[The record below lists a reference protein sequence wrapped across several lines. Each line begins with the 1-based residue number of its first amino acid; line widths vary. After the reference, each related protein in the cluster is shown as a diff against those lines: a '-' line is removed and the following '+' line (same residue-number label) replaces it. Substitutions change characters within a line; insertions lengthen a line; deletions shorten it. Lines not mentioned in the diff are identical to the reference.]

1 MAEHGLRS
9 CIGVI
14 MDGTGYGSD
23 GSVWGGEFLYCE
35 GADFTRL
42 GCLSPVNM
50 CGGDAVSRNADLAA
64 LFYKLDAGA
73 VRQED
78 IPEELRP
85 AAAALR
91 AGIGV
96 YQSSSMGRLFD
107 AAAAILDIAH
117 RNGYEGE
124 CAAELENAAD
134 RGRGCAEA
142 TDCAGTLQGDIA
154 RMLRYF
160 RNLTDVS
167 ADGMRMIRGTFHR
180 GSRVLFP
187 SGSGIRFRGSGGFLI
202 PYHGR
207 EKDRAGRRHFYEQNS
222 HEGADPDAVG
232 EGPFRVQERTGAR
245 KRWRY
250 RARAGVSRRNPAV
263 PAGWCG
269 NMR

>member
-1 MAEHGLRS
+1 
-9 CIGVI
+9 
-14 MDGTGYGSD
+14 
-23 GSVWGGEFLYCE
+23 
-35 GADFTRL
+35 
-42 GCLSPVNM
+42 M

-167 ADGMRMIRGTFHR
+167 ADGMRMIRAGQLIQGLLAMRRAGLSTEEAAYYFHLAVAYASAEVVVSLSHITGEKKIALGGGTFTNR
-180 GSRVLFP
+180 ILTKALIQMLSGKGLSVYRNEQVPGNDGGIALGQAYLAGILLSRQ
-187 SGSGIRFRGSGGFLI
+187 
-202 PYHGR
+202 
-207 EKDRAGRRHFYEQNS
+207 D
-222 HEGADPDAVG
+222 
-232 EGPFRVQERTGAR
+232 
-245 KRWRY
+245 
-250 RARAGVSRRNPAV
+250 GVEI
-263 PAGWCG
+263 
-269 NMR
+269 